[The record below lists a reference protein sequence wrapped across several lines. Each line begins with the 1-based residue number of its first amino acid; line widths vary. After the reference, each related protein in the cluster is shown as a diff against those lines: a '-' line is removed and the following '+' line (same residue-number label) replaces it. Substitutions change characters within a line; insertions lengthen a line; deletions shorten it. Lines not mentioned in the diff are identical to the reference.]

1 MPAAVLQFRKKSS
14 SAEYCVLELA
24 HPGEPRLPIGV
35 LLYDSVQQSLEFR
48 LREDYRELDIT
59 EEDEEYLEAL
69 PEDFT
74 RQLRERGA
82 AEFLAELESSLS
94 NFLLISDREAAGA
107 ASVDTLYRRLVEKQ
121 PTESR
126 SESIVR
132 PFITHLPVYTLQAAA
147 TRFGEDA
154 EVREDGWREV
164 TGMKLSEGM
173 FIARVVGRS
182 MEPLIPDGSF
192 CVFRAPVVGS
202 RQGKRVLI
210 EQFGATETSAR
221 YSVKKYTS
229 TKRQVNPENED
240 GEWEHTSIRLEPL
253 NPEFPAFNL
262 EDGTFRVIAEFVR
275 ALD

>member
-1 MPAAVLQFRKKSS
+1 MI
-14 SAEYCVLELA
+14 ELA
-24 HPGEPRLPIGV
+24 HPGEPRVPICV
-35 LLYDSVQQSLEFR
+35 LLYDAVQPSLQFCFR
-48 LREDYRELDIT
+48 QNYRDLDIS

-69 PEDFT
+69 PGDFA
-74 RQLRERGA
+74 RQLRERSPS
-82 AEFLAELESSLS
+82 EFLAELEGSLS
-94 NFLLISDREAAGA
+94 NFLLISGREQAGA
-107 ASVDTLYRRLVEKQ
+107 ASIDTLFRRLVEA
-121 PTESR
+121 PSRAESV
-126 SESIVR
+126 IR

-147 TRFGEDA
+147 TRFGEDS

-164 TGMKLSEGM
+164 TGLRLSEGM

-202 RQGKRVLI
+202 RQGKRLLI
-210 EQFGATETSAR
+210 EQFGATDTSAR
-221 YSVKKYTS
+221 YTVKKYTS

-240 GEWEHTSIRLEPL
+240 GEWEHTAIRLEPL